1 MHGKSKYGISRTIR
15 VVLDLMTVK
24 FLSSYSTRPLQMFG
38 GLGLGMGMIG
48 TPIVLYL
55 RLASGSFAQQPIADR
70 PLLLL
75 GDLAD
80 PRRRAA
86 GDDRPARGDAV
97 AHLPRVAEQAD
108 LRDPRDPRVTASQ
121 GRSARAADPEITD
134 IQKEF
139 GAARSKRQR
148 YADLVVGEAGWWP
161 LVRYELVLLLS
172 AWVPGALGL
181 FLRSKLYPLILG
193 RVGRNVAF
201 GANVVLRH
209 PRKIMIGD
217 DVVID
222 DQCCLDAKGTTNSGI
237 VLADGVFVGRNT
249 ILSCKNGDIVLEP
262 EVNVGFNVEIFSAAR
277 VRVGARTLIAAY
289 TYLVGGDHL
298 YDRTD
303 IPVLHQGRTAQRYR
317 RRRELL
323 ARRPCRRDRRRARS
337 AVTSSSA
344 PARS

>member
-1 MHGKSKYGISRTIR
+1 M
-15 VVLDLMTVK
+15 
-24 FLSSYSTRPLQMFG
+24 
-38 GLGLGMGMIG
+38 
-48 TPIVLYL
+48 
-55 RLASGSFAQQPIADR
+55 
-70 PLLLL
+70 
-75 GDLAD
+75 
-80 PRRRAA
+80 
-86 GDDRPARGDAV
+86 
-97 AHLPRVAEQAD
+97 
-108 LRDPRDPRVTASQ
+108 TASQ

-201 GANVVLRH
+201 GVNVVLRH
-209 PRKIMIGD
+209 PRKIMIGN

-303 IPVLHQGRTAQRYR
+303 IPVLHQGRTARGIDVGENSWLGAHVVVTDGAQIGRDVIVGAGSVVIG
-317 RRRELL
+317 ELPAFHIAAGAP
-323 ARRPCRRDRRRARS
+323 ARIIRDRRT
-337 AVTSSSA
+337 AVE
-344 PARS
+344 PA